1 MKRKYNDDN
10 NDNNNDDN
18 NDDDNNNRSEG
29 EIALRKLLST
39 LNMMVPIKGAFTSQ
53 LLHLSSMQAQIVSD
67 IAHMRYN
74 HIIRLLHCPGSTSE
88 KSDKSFLIMI
98 EDYLSDLEKSI
109 HSIDNKDITK
119 SLMKF
124 KHWIQ
129 YSPKISIFRNELID
143 GTIEKLNTKYPLSN
157 IDIDHIIS
165 IGYLS
170 YRRDVTVNDI
180 LWFSH
185 PKIGE
190 LGQIMTSV
198 QSKILLALNRR
209 RYKEI
214 SLKELKK
221 LNIKTPYDIEYHI
234 YELIGSNII
243 TSTPAPSN
251 DIVLRKKG

>member
-1 MKRKYNDDN
+1 MKRKFTDS
-10 NDNNNDDN
+10 NDNQ
-18 NDDDNNNRSEG
+18 SEG
-29 EIALRKLLST
+29 EIALRKLL
-39 LNMMVPIKGAFTSQ
+39 LPLDNVPIKGAFTTQ
-53 LLHLSSMQAQIVSD
+53 LLHLLSSMQAQVVTD
-67 IAHMRYN
+67 IAQMRDS
-74 HIIRLLHCPGSTSE
+74 HIIRLLHCPGSTTE

-109 HSIDNKDITK
+109 NAINNNKEMTAA
-119 SLMKF
+119 LLKF

-129 YSPKISIFRNELID
+129 FSDKMSIFRNELMD
-143 GTIEKLNTKYPLSN
+143 GTIEKLNTKHPLSN

-190 LGQIMTSV
+190 LVQIMTSV

-221 LNIKTPYDIEYHI
+221 QKIRTPYSIEYHI

-243 TSTPAPSN
+243 TSTPAPSD
-251 DIVLRKKG
+251 DIVLRKK